1 MRGKETERP
10 GCCKGQSVDA
20 KITSNY
26 KMSCNEN
33 NGNEKEIKFLGRG
46 AICLSAENS
55 KRFRESEDVW
65 IKDGDF

>member
-20 KITSNY
+20 EITSNY

-33 NGNEKEIKFLGRG
+33 NGNEKEIKV
-46 AICLSAENS
+46 
-55 KRFRESEDVW
+55 FRQRCNMLVSREFQE
-65 IKDGDF
+65 I